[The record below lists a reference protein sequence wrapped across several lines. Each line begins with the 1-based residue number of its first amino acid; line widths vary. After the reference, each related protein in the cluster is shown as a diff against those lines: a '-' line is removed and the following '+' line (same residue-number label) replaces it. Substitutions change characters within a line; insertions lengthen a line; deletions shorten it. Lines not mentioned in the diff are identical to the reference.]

1 MSSLVYLRRA
11 LRHEAAVNA
20 QLPPKLRT
28 FWSVGYPKGQ
38 EWPSWR
44 QDPITQVAQDQ
55 EWVLH
60 AFRFDIEANK
70 YWLDHWGERPAS
82 LDAAIALAT
91 DSVSQSLVH
100 LYSHRFMPTNP
111 PDWGNPVLS
120 VYQAVDSIIFGT
132 NFADYLNHEFR
143 LGLPQG
149 TIRGGQTFR
158 TGARPLAFEL
168 D

>member
-1 MSSLVYLRRA
+1 MGAPR
-11 LRHEAAVNA
+11 
-20 QLPPKLRT
+20 LPVRYR
-28 FWSVGYPKGQ
+28 S
-38 EWPSWR
+38 E
-44 QDPITQVAQDQ
+44 QVLAGP
-55 EWVLH
+55 L
-60 AFRFDIEANK
+60 
-70 YWLDHWGERPAS
+70 GERPAS

-91 DSVSQSLVH
+91 DSVSQWPPLVRV
-100 LYSHRFMPTNP
+100 YSHRFMPTNP

-143 LGLPQG
+143 LGLPPG
-149 TIRGGQTFR
+149 TIHGGQTFR